1 MHKKV
6 GRGLKI
12 CGTLLAG
19 SPFTLHKSASK
30 LIQTGLAKTIAKPRD
45 CKGNLFYTS
54 MEIFTF
60 LPLLFSEIRLDRW
73 RRLGGQ
79 TLELTDLATVESS
92 KARNAIKSV
101 RRVCTQL
108 ESSISLDAPNTL
120 DTLR

>member
-1 MHKKV
+1 
-6 GRGLKI
+6 
-12 CGTLLAG
+12 
-19 SPFTLHKSASK
+19 
-30 LIQTGLAKTIAKPRD
+30 
-45 CKGNLFYTS
+45 

-60 LPLLFSEIRLDRW
+60 LSPLLFSEIRLDRW

-79 TLELTDLATVESS
+79 TVELTDLATVESS

>member
-1 MHKKV
+1 
-6 GRGLKI
+6 
-12 CGTLLAG
+12 
-19 SPFTLHKSASK
+19 
-30 LIQTGLAKTIAKPRD
+30 
-45 CKGNLFYTS
+45 

-79 TLELTDLATVESS
+79 TVELTDLATVESS